1 MEKTRSMSLQA
12 GSTGSMKL
20 ATGPKHFSAPASPH
34 ASRRQSH
41 AMGEKKYSASMH
53 ALDARRRSAPVD
65 SASEARRKSGRK

>member
-1 MEKTRSMSLQA
+1 MSLHVV
-12 GSTGSMKL
+12 STGSMKL
-20 ATGPKHFSAPASPH
+20 ATGAKHFSAPASPH

-53 ALDARRRSAPVD
+53 TLEARRRSAPVD